1 MPHVEGFLLSQSPE
15 GLRLLLGHSA
25 VVVSDSNVESVE
37 ILDAVRLPNELK
49 AVRVHYRDEL
59 PAPNRDALTGRG
71 RPSGRSPTVR
81 HGLPAATRPGL
92 RQSSIQGDG
101 DTIPRGTRPF
111 GSPGRRNPRLAM
123 ILIIGDENDPH
134 SRFIKNRV
142 EAAGG
147 VACVLDFATLADST
161 RVSFNVGPD
170 RREKLS

>member
-71 RPSGRSPTVR
+71 RPSGGLLPFAMACRQQPAQVSDSPRYRAMETQFLEER
-81 HGLPAATRPGL
+81 GLLVPPAAGT
-92 RQSSIQGDG
+92 QGW
-101 DTIPRGTRPF
+101 P
-111 GSPGRRNPRLAM
+111 
-123 ILIIGDENDPH
+123 
-134 SRFIKNRV
+134 
-142 EAAGG
+142 
-147 VACVLDFATLADST
+147 
-161 RVSFNVGPD
+161 
-170 RREKLS
+170 